1 MFKGTSKNS
10 RFERMIGKTSCGR
23 LRPCWRRDF
32 REFSALQ
39 LSYFRFKTVPRR
51 SPARSIVTPPRRG
64 GSVGE
69 DGACCRR
76 GSSALSAPS
85 PAPARH
91 YAAASRP
98 CRLYGRLPERKDRFG
113 YDGQADCSFVSG
125 LLVRGF
131 LPAGPD
137 GICRSAP
144 HLPCGLP
151 ALQRHSGLADRGLT
165 CLPSHLVVPCATL
178 SAATSCA
185 GSLARRQPRLSR
197 LADEVRLVHP
207 VMGQQ
212 GPDRARRLVG
222 DRDSDHVRR
231 SPLGQA
237 QRPCGRR
244 LAFW

>member
-1 MFKGTSKNS
+1 
-10 RFERMIGKTSCGR
+10 MIGLNGLWPSAAMLAPGF
-23 LRPCWRRDF
+23 PGV
-32 REFSALQ
+32 SALQ

-64 GSVGE
+64 GSVGA

-151 ALQRHSGLADRGLT
+151 ALQRHSGLADRGLNLFAIT
-165 CLPSHLVVPCATL
+165 PCRTLRNLISCHLLCWFVGPS
-178 SAATSCA
+178 SAALKPA
-185 GSLARRQPRLSR
+185 G
-197 LADEVRLVHP
+197 
-207 VMGQQ
+207 
-212 GPDRARRLVG
+212 
-222 DRDSDHVRR
+222 
-231 SPLGQA
+231 
-237 QRPCGRR
+237 
-244 LAFW
+244 